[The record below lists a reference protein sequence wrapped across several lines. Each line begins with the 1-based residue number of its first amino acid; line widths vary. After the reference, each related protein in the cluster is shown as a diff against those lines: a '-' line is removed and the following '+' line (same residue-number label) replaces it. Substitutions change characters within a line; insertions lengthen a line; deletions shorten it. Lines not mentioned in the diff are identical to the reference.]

1 MSGTY
6 SQACASSYINQC
18 QTMEEL
24 QQVAIIKALR
34 SISGQY
40 KTIGPLT
47 VPSSTTF
54 VQEPEIAFPV
64 KANQKYVLFGEFL
77 ISSIAAGG
85 AKLQLNAPA
94 NTTGTSVL
102 SGKTFASGT
111 ATVNATIGL
120 TTGAATSTLNATSLY
135 SNAQVTD
142 AVYVEAFIVPAFDDL
157 LTFSFAQNTSNGT
170 ASVLLQGSWVNLVQM
185 SGSRRAPNVV

>member
-1 MSGTY
+1 MSGAF
-6 SQACASSYINQC
+6 SQASASSYINQC
-18 QTMEEL
+18 QFIEEQTQGAL
-24 QQVAIIKALR
+24 IKAVR
-34 SISGQY
+34 AITGQY
-40 KTIGPLT
+40 KAIGPLS

-54 VQEPEIAFPV
+54 VVEPEFSFPV
-64 KANQKYVLFGEFL
+64 KAGQRYVLMGEFL
-77 ISSIAAGG
+77 ISSAAAGG

-102 SGKTFASGT
+102 SGKSLAAGT
-111 ATVNATIGL
+111 ATVNATLGL

-142 AVYVEAFIVPAFDDL
+142 AVFVEAFIIPAFDDMI
-157 LTFSFAQNTSNGT
+157 TFSFAQNTSNAT
-170 ASVLLQGSWVNLVQM
+170 ASVLLQGSWVNLMQL